1 MHYRPVKDAIALPL
15 HRFGNF
21 ITWLPET
28 FGRGILA
35 SIGGLAKASYFLPGS
50 PIPRT
55 VDNFCRATGRSDPWP
70 VYSRMIHNVEHAALH
85 YATLFRYGRSKLISQ
100 TVIDP
105 SWATEYQ
112 RLGSGN
118 RGMMI
123 LVPHCVGAVLSSAGL
138 SNYCPTTLL
147 LREPSSPGRCQLM
160 LEYVRKL
167 GPKYILS
174 RNVPPATVMRN
185 IVRALRDGQV
195 VVGTTDV
202 VTRGADTLETEAF
215 GERIHSP
222 AWPARISARFGVP
235 IVPGF
240 IRMDGPQ
247 ISILTGEG
255 YQDADIQISTQR
267 WVSNFEQW
275 FRQYPSD
282 WAFMLD
288 KHWGRVF
295 STAAATEPGRFVSET
310 RAPAP
315 MSSRPGPL
323 CEPVTVL
330 RRNEKPEQAPWSP
343 TRSGQNRAL
352 PFAKDLE

>member
-15 HRFGNF
+15 HRFGNL
-21 ITWLPET
+21 IAGLPT
-28 FGRGILA
+28 NFSRGILA
-35 SIGGLAKASYFLPGS
+35 SIGSVAKASYFVPGS

-55 VDNFCRATGRSDPWP
+55 MGNFCDAAGRSDPWP
-70 VYSRMIHNVEHAALH
+70 VYSKMIRNAEHAALH
-85 YATLFRYGRSKLISQ
+85 YATLFRYGRSKLLSQ

-118 RGMMI
+118 RGLII

-138 SNYCPTTLL
+138 SNFCPTTLL
-147 LREPSSPGRCQLM
+147 VREPRSPARCQLM
-160 LEYVRKL
+160 LEYVQKL

-185 IVRALRDGQV
+185 IVRSLREGQV

-202 VTRGADTLETEAF
+202 VTRGPDTVETEAF
-215 GERIHSP
+215 GQRIHSP
-222 AWPARISARFGVP
+222 GWPARISARFGVP

-247 ISILTGEG
+247 ITIITAEG
-255 YQDADIQISTQR
+255 YHEADIEKSTQR
-267 WVSNFEQW
+267 WVSNFEHW
-275 FRQYPSD
+275 FRRYPSD

-288 KHWGRVF
+288 KHWARVF
-295 STAAATEPGRFVSET
+295 AAASAAALQPDRYSSRT
-310 RAPAP
+310 RADAH
-315 MSSRPGPL
+315 SR
-323 CEPVTVL
+323 
-330 RRNEKPEQAPWSP
+330 
-343 TRSGQNRAL
+343 NRANQPVNPGTDGSL
-352 PFAKDLE
+352 TPT